1 MENRQI
7 GNNKLKTIIVDDE
20 ILSCEVLND
29 YISEYCPDLE
39 VIAHCHS
46 VPSAYETI
54 DALKPQLVFLDIE
67 MPVESGFDLLRKF
80 ENLPFRVIFVTAYSQ
95 YAADAFRF
103 SAVDYLL
110 KPIKIDELIE
120 SVNKVVNF
128 PDQDSALTKLM
139 QLVENFNSPMSNR
152 RKVVIPSLDGFG
164 VYKTNEIIICSAD
177 RYCTDIQLTDKKII
191 KSSRNLKYY
200 EGILPQDLFMRV
212 HHSHLINLEHVRTYE
227 RAGIVT
233 LTNNIHCPVSNT
245 YKSKFLNIFENEK

>member
-1 MENRQI
+1 MENGQI
-7 GNNKLKTIIVDDE
+7 GISKIKTIIVDDE

-54 DALKPQLVFLDIE
+54 DALNPQLVFLDIE
-67 MPVESGFDLLRKF
+67 MPEESGFDLLRKF
-80 ENLPFRVIFVTAYSQ
+80 EHLPFRVIFVTAYSQ
-95 YAADAFRF
+95 YAVDAFRF
-103 SAVDYLL
+103 SAVDYLM
-110 KPIKIDELIE
+110 KPIKIDELID

-139 QLVENFNSPMSNR
+139 QLVENINSPLSSR
-152 RKVVIPSLDGFG
+152 RKLVIPSLDGFG

-177 RYCTDIQLTDKKII
+177 RYCTDIRLIDKKNI

-212 HHSHLINLEHVRTYE
+212 HHTHLINLEHVMTYE
-227 RAGIVT
+227 RSGIIT

-245 YKSKFLNIFENEK
+245 FKLKFLKVFKNEL